1 MDIEA
6 FWKDII
12 SQNREILPSYFTED
26 ASIYWHCTN
35 ELFTVEEY
43 IKVNCDYPGKWEGE
57 IERLIKSGDD
67 VILAGHVYSSDKK
80 ISCHVVSFIKL
91 KGGKIC
97 TLDEYWAD
105 DGEPPE
111 WRLKMKIGKMIN
123 RK

>member
-91 KGGKIC
+91 KGGK
-97 TLDEYWAD
+97 TGNKKA
-105 DGEPPE
+105 PQQ
-111 WRLKMKIGKMIN
+111 IN
-123 RK
+123 YCGASA